1 MKHRHCKHGRWHA
14 HHGEGRWR
22 HKKKLQRRIFLWI
35 GASIVF
41 TAIVVMLA
49 FRLMSPTERMQQDI
63 AGFERFASARFE
75 HVWEDPE
82 ARAALVRDMHEDLR
96 LDVTLTDAS
105 GHVVERSGAACD
117 TEVWGEL
124 NLTRN
129 NGAQL
134 GTVTVCGERYQWH
147 GWRFGVVL
155 LLVIGILWGLAG
167 MLARVMLRPL
177 HKLEHMARR
186 IADGDLTA
194 RSTLDPERHGELGV
208 LGQIMD
214 EMAGRIDRQLKDQRE
229 LLAAVSHELR
239 TPLGHLRL
247 LIEMARGKPTPK
259 LVDEIEDEVME
270 VDALVGQLL
279 ASSRVDFG
287 TLHTKAVDAEEL
299 ARRALD
305 RLDLPA
311 DALAVEG
318 EPAMIE
324 GDPTLLGRAVANL
337 LTNARQHGG
346 GVKRLIVQFDP
357 DQVVFAV
364 EDEGP
369 GFGADER
376 EKVFEPFYRGEHRAG
391 ASLGLGLSLVQR
403 IAAAHGGRAWV
414 EDVDGGGARV
424 LFSLSAVEVEAAA
437 E

>member
-1 MKHRHCKHGRWHA
+1 MKHRQCKHGRWHA
-14 HHGEGRWR
+14 HHGHGRWR

-75 HVWEDPE
+75 HVWEDAP
-82 ARAALVRDMHEDLR
+82 AREALVQDLHDDLR
-96 LDVTLTDAS
+96 LDVTVRDPS
-105 GHVVERSGAACD
+105 GRVVERAGAACD
-117 TEVWGEL
+117 AEVWGEL
-124 NLTRN
+124 HLTRAD
-129 NGAQL
+129 GAAL

-155 LLVIGILWGLAG
+155 LLVIAILWGAAG
-167 MLARVMLRPL
+167 MLARLMLRPL
-177 HKLEHMARR
+177 HKLEKMARR
-186 IADGDLTA
+186 IADGDLAA
-194 RSTLDPERHGELGV
+194 RSTLSPERHGELGV
-208 LGQIMD
+208 LGQTMD
-214 EMAGRIDRQLKDQRE
+214 EMAARIDKQLTDQRE

-247 LIEMARGKPTPK
+247 LIEMARGRPTPK
-259 LVDEIEDEVME
+259 LVDEIEDEVLE

-299 ARRALD
+299 ARRTLE
-305 RLDLPA
+305 RCDLPE
-311 DALAVEG
+311 DLLSLEG

-324 GDPTLLGRAVANL
+324 GDPTLLGRALANL

-346 GVKRLIVQFDP
+346 GVTKLIVRFTT

-364 EDEGP
+364 DDDGP
-369 GFGADER
+369 GFGDAER

-414 EDVDGGGARV
+414 EDSPGGGARV